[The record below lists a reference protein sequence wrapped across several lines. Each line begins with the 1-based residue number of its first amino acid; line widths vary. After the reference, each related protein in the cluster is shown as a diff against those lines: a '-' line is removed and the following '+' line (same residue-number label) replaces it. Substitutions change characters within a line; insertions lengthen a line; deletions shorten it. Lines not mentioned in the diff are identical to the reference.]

1 MTAATI
7 PAPRWKLPPPTTGPD
22 IFRRQAFNARPKLK
36 TSVSQWAIA
45 NRSYDPTTLAWQTE
59 IMDALSDPEVGEVG
73 MIKPSQCGGTE
84 IGLAWMGWIVDTDPS
99 DSLICQPDQSMSGTF
114 SKTRLNPLIDDTPAV
129 KQKLK
134 PGSDSNAIHL
144 KLFSGMSLAVVWPVA
159 SQFTQRPVRFGWLD
173 DYDQYDEDIGATK
186 DGGGQGSG
194 IALLEGRNTSHEGRD
209 KKFISSSPARE
220 DGGGT
225 EAFVAGGTDER
236 LHPKCPSCGERWE
249 IDILRD
255 LHFDRTGSADDA
267 ERSAEVHCGTGN
279 GCRLMPSDRRAL
291 LDSLADLP
299 SKGFIA
305 ANPTAGKR
313 RRTFRIDG
321 LMALTSWPRLARN
334 WREALLAWE
343 TRQDESDLRT
353 FINTKAG
360 KNYRSISSGEKPI
373 VSNDLK
379 KRLESGWKLGTVPRG
394 PVVVNIIVDVQHDR
408 FEIGAVGY
416 AKLGERW
423 LIDRTKIDVLDDGLT
438 QVQPFTHHEHWN
450 VLLRLFSKKYPLAET
465 GDDGKPV
472 GYAPVLSVT
481 IDTGGSSEESDGG
494 KKVDQATAAA
504 KAFWNS
510 AVALGIHPSRITLV
524 KGGSNPKGKDLM
536 PPGQFADQKKKGGA
550 KRNSARLWI
559 PNVHKIKNIVDAKLR
574 RAKPGPGFYHLPE
587 DLSDEYLDEATAE
600 ELQKGKWKKLR
611 PRNET
616 WDIMIYG
623 EAAILK
629 PPFAQ
634 SRTDMAWVGPDFR
647 IRWPTVAETKT
658 KKQAAEPAPE
668 PAAAEA
674 APLEESPPA
683 AFATKTKTQRS
694 PRTRRLQNPYT
705 SRKR

>member
-1 MTAATI
+1 
-7 PAPRWKLPPPTTGPD
+7 
-22 IFRRQAFNARPKLK
+22 
-36 TSVSQWAIA
+36 
-45 NRSYDPTTLAWQTE
+45 
-59 IMDALSDPEVGEVG
+59 MDALSDPEVGEVG

-84 IGLAWMGWIVDTDPS
+84 IGLAWMGWIIDTDPS
-99 DSLICQPDQSMSGTF
+99 DSLVCQPDQSMSGTF
-114 SKTRLNPLIDDTPAV
+114 SKTRLNALIDDTPAV

-144 KLFSGMSLAVVWPVA
+144 KLFSGMSLAVVWPVP

-173 DYDQYDEDIGATK
+173 DYDQYDEDIGASK

-209 KKFISSSPARE
+209 KKFVSSSPARE

-255 LHFDRTGSADDA
+255 LQFDRTGTADDA
-267 ERSAEVHCGTGN
+267 ERSAHVVCGTGN
-279 GCRLMPSDRRAL
+279 GCVLQPGDRRAL
-291 LDSLADLP
+291 LDTLGELP
-299 SKGFIA
+299 NKGFVA

-334 WREALLAWE
+334 WREATLAWE

-360 KNYRSISSGEKPI
+360 KNYRSIASGEKPI
-373 VSNDLK
+373 VANDLK

-450 VLLRLFSKKYPLAET
+450 VLLRLFGKKYPLAET
-465 GDDGKPV
+465 GEDGKPV

-481 IDTGGSSEESDGG
+481 IDTGGSSAESDGG

-536 PPGQFADQKKKGGA
+536 PPGQFADQKRKGGA
-550 KRNSARLWI
+550 KKNSARLWI

-574 RAKPGPGFYHLPE
+574 RAKPGPGYYHLPE

-634 SRTDMAWVGPDFR
+634 SRTDMGWVGPDFR
-647 IRWPTVAETKT
+647 IRWPSATAVNRKQSAQAADAVAELETT
-658 KKQAAEPAPE
+658 LPDDPPVAADVPASTSR
-668 PAAAEA
+668 
-674 APLEESPPA
+674 APRKRKA
-683 AFATKTKTQRS
+683 H
-694 PRTRRLQNPYT
+694 NPYT
-705 SRKR
+705 SRNR